1 MAFWS
6 SFGHHGA
13 VGEFEW
19 VGSTGE
25 GGDADGFQVLREGH
39 LSMSTSVPGEGEGG
53 SGAKET
59 ADGNAG
65 NAAAQSLRK
74 RNEAFIKVTV
84 FAGTHNNR
92 KPAMIE
98 SQTVCLYT

>member
-53 SGAKET
+53 AAGSGAKET
-59 ADGNAG
+59 TDGNAG

-84 FAGTHNNR
+84 FAGTTS
-92 KPAMIE
+92 KK
-98 SQTVCLYT
+98 TCYD